1 MAKFSRSDIRNFF
14 RDTITEMYDD
24 YEAPRVMFN
33 PETGEE
39 TNIDIMRYDDVMN
52 DEPSAPEIRRATRR
66 GRAMNPSSAVDVH
79 MPAEDEF
86 DNMTALRKLR
96 RSQIREMIEEAMKV
110 SYGDGHSETYDDF
123 GGMEDDDD
131 RLEYMRD
138 MPYAVDDDESLS
150 AMPGR
155 ADMDLDSLSADDEL
169 GTAEGRLNAF
179 GDLFLMSI
187 EHPERV
193 MPEIQSRADAAGMA
207 PFDFLVSQGMSRIA
221 ASNIMAALGKFDQ
234 APEGMTFG

>member
-14 RDTITEMYDD
+14 RDTITEMYD
-24 YEAPRVMFN
+24 
-33 PETGEE
+33 
-39 TNIDIMRYDDVMN
+39 
-52 DEPSAPEIRRATRR
+52 EPSAEEIRRSPRR
-66 GRAMNPSSAVDVH
+66 RRAMNPSPAVNVRR
-79 MPAEDEF
+79 PTEDEF
-86 DNMTALRKLR
+86 GNMTTSRKLGR
-96 RSQIREMIEEAMKV
+96 RQIREMIEEAMKAMKV
-110 SYGDGHSETYDDF
+110 GYDGRSETYGAGLHGAD
-123 GGMEDDDD
+123 
-131 RLEYMRD
+131 LEYMGD
-138 MPYAVDDDESLS
+138 MPYAVDYDESLS

-155 ADMDLDSLSADDEL
+155 DDDVDPDSLSADDEL
-169 GTAEGRLNAF
+169 GAAEGRMNAF

>member
-33 PETGEE
+33 PKTGEE
-39 TNIDIMRYDDVMN
+39 TNIDIRRYDDAGD

-66 GRAMNPSSAVDVH
+66 RRRMNPQTAVDVR
-79 MPAEDEF
+79 MPSEDEF
-86 DNMTALRKLR
+86 DNMMALRKLR

-110 SYGDGHSETYDDF
+110 SYGDDYSETYDD
-123 GGMEDDDD
+123 GDGMKDDDD

-138 MPYAVDDDESLS
+138 MPYAVDYDESLT

-155 ADMDLDSLSADDEL
+155 ADIDLDSLSADDEL
-169 GTAEGRLNAF
+169 GVTKGRSSAF
-179 GDLFLMSI
+179 GDLFLMAI

-207 PFDFLVSQGMSRIA
+207 PFDYLVSQGMSRIA

>member
-14 RDTITEMYDD
+14 RDTINEMYDD

-33 PETGEE
+33 PKTGEE
-39 TNIDIMRYDDVMN
+39 TNIDIRRYDDVMD

-66 GRAMNPSSAVDVH
+66 RRAMNPSSAVDVH
-79 MPAEDEF
+79 MPTPDEF
-86 DNMTALRKLR
+86 DNMMALRKLR
-96 RSQIREMIEEAMKV
+96 RSQIREMIEEAMKI
-110 SYGDGHSETYDDF
+110 SYGDGRSETYDD
-123 GGMEDDDD
+123 GDGMEDDDD
-131 RLEYMRD
+131 RLEYMRN
-138 MPYAVDDDESLS
+138 MPYAVDYDESLS

-155 ADMDLDSLSADDEL
+155 TDMDLDSLSADDEL
-169 GTAEGRLNAF
+169 GAAEGRMNAF

-193 MPEIQSRADAAGMA
+193 MPEIQRRADAAGMA